1 MMSRRIVRVHGQN
14 NDTFLIVSV
23 ATKRVLV
30 IKNRDEF
37 MILTY
42 RNQLQMKMR
51 AVVSGTE
58 NIDNERI
65 ESGISA
71 EDLHHSYCICIDLII
86 NDY

>member
-1 MMSRRIVRVHGQN
+1 
-14 NDTFLIVSV
+14 
-23 ATKRVLV
+23 
-30 IKNRDEF
+30 
-37 MILTY
+37 MISTY

-71 EDLHHSYCICIDLII
+71 EDLHHSYCIELII

>member
-1 MMSRRIVRVHGQN
+1 MMSTRIVRVHGQN

-37 MILTY
+37 MISTY
-42 RNQLQMKMR
+42 RNQLQMKMQ

-58 NIDNERI
+58 NIDNERM
-65 ESGISA
+65 
-71 EDLHHSYCICIDLII
+71 
-86 NDY
+86 